1 MCRESCLSLLASGT
15 YTHPEV
21 AHVGKYEA
29 ELDAAGVQYE
39 SFVRE
44 LAPVDRCAKRV
55 YYRLTT

>member
-1 MCRESCLSLLASGT
+1 MSLLASGT